1 MEQKK
6 TGETSEKLRLWQ
18 DRYRKDLVKYQGHL
32 DRMDR
37 REKLYRGDNAIEKTD
52 GTRARQGTPHVRN
65 IVQEIVE
72 TQVDSNIPQPKVTAV
87 LEEDEPLAKIIEDM
101 LRNELD
107 RLPMEELNDLSERTV
122 PIQGGEGILP
132 EWDVTLG
139 THTSIGEIRLT
150 QLHPK
155 KIVPQDGVYRV
166 EDMDWYFIT
175 ADKTKGY
182 VKRRYGVDLDDQ
194 GEEQPDIRA
203 VDGDAPADEVVT
215 VIFAF
220 YRNKNGGIG
229 RYVWSNNTELEDLE
243 DSQARRL
250 QICTRCGAVGDGVKC
265 RECGATSFR
274 EESEEYETLTDD
286 VLRTDGTVIPAVSP
300 ARDEYGQP
308 VYQDVGETEM
318 VQPMPEPDL
327 LLQKPGGGTPF
338 GVVDI
343 PQEPVLEPTKIP
355 YYKPDRY
362 PLIIRKNVSL
372 YGEFLGSSDVDA
384 IEYQQNTTNK
394 LSAKINKKILGGG
407 SIFAKPAE
415 LKLEYSD
422 QDFQVANVSDVA
434 QMQRMQVFNL
444 QVDVSADRAYK
455 ADVYEEARQQIGIT
469 DSMQGRKDPTATS
482 GVAKQFSAAKAAG
495 RLESKRVM
503 KQMFYSDLFR
513 MMFQLML
520 AYAEEPREVVSYN
533 DKGEKEYKRFNRWD
547 FLKQDDAGQW
557 YWNDRFLFSCDSS
570 APLAGDREKLWQENR
585 MNLQQGAYGPPQEL
599 QSLILFWEIMER
611 EHYPMASVVKKNLQ
625 EMLEQQREAQAQ
637 QAALQAALAGGM
649 STGQT
654 AEQNPA
660 EPIPAADQTGGIA
673 V

>member
-1 MEQKK
+1 M
-6 TGETSEKLRLWQ
+6 
-18 DRYRKDLVKYQGHL
+18 
-32 DRMDR
+32 
-37 REKLYRGDNAIEKTD
+37 
-52 GTRARQGTPHVRN
+52 
-65 IVQEIVE
+65 
-72 TQVDSNIPQPKVTAV
+72 
-87 LEEDEPLAKIIEDM
+87 
-101 LRNELD
+101 
-107 RLPMEELNDLSERTV
+107 
-122 PIQGGEGILP
+122 
-132 EWDVTLG
+132 
-139 THTSIGEIRLT
+139 
-150 QLHPK
+150 
-155 KIVPQDGVYRV
+155 
-166 EDMDWYFIT
+166 
-175 ADKTKGY
+175 
-182 VKRRYGVDLDDQ
+182 DLDDQ
-194 GEEQPDIRA
+194 GEEQPDIRS
-203 VDGDAPADEVVT
+203 VDGNAPADEVVT
-215 VIFAF
+215 VTFAF

-229 RYVWSNNTELEDLE
+229 RYVWANNTELEDLE

-250 QICTRCGAVGDGVKC
+250 QICTKCGAVGDGVKC
-265 RECGATSFR
+265 RECGSASFR
-274 EESEEYETLTDD
+274 EETEEYETLTDD
-286 VLRTDGTVIPAVSP
+286 VLRTDGTVIPSTSP
-300 ARDEYGQP
+300 VRDEYGQP
-308 VYQDVGETEM
+308 VYQDTGEPEM

-343 PQEPVLEPTKIP
+343 PQEPVMEPTKIP

-407 SIFAKPAE
+407 SVLAKPAE

-422 QDFQVANVSDVA
+422 QDLQIANISDAA
-434 QMQRMQVFNL
+434 QMQRMQVFNM

-469 DSMQGRKDPTATS
+469 DSMQGRRDSTATS
-482 GVAKQFSAAKAAG
+482 AVAKQFSAAKAAG

-503 KQMFYSDLFR
+503 KQAFYADLFQ

-520 AYAEEPREVVSYN
+520 AYADEPREVVSYN

-625 EMLEQQREAQAQ
+625 EMLEQQKEAQAQ
-637 QAALQAALAGGM
+637 QAALQAALAGRMQQPGAE
-649 STGQT
+649 TPGNT
-654 AEQNPA
+654 ADQMT
-660 EPIPAADQTGGIA
+660 AADQTGGIT